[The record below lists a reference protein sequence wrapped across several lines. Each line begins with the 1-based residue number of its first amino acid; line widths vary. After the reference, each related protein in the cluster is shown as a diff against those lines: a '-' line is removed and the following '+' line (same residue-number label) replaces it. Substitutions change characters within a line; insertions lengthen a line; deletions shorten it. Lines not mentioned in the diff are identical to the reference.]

1 MPPTVSAF
9 LDPGLFQ
16 DRAGGVVAE
25 AGSLFGGHVFQASRA
40 SGIMIEHG
48 EGAVLLRLSLW
59 HAFHRCPDPVSQAG
73 FTPYLTQ
80 NNRGPTFKEME
91 VHLAENQ
98 EAQLN
103 ELAVRTGRGTD
114 ELLQRAVARMLEYD
128 TRFIE
133 AVEEGRAS
141 ARRGDLLE
149 HDEVVERIEQMFGS

>member
-1 MPPTVSAF
+1 
-9 LDPGLFQ
+9 
-16 DRAGGVVAE
+16 
-25 AGSLFGGHVFQASRA
+25 
-40 SGIMIEHG
+40 
-48 EGAVLLRLSLW
+48 
-59 HAFHRCPDPVSQAG
+59 
-73 FTPYLTQ
+73 
-80 NNRGPTFKEME
+80 ME